1 MRILSRDQ
9 ETTSSAH
16 KSASDT
22 YDTPLAQPAA
32 KDTAKLWT
40 DDRAQNRARS
50 SLDEFAQLQDQ
61 EGLIAS
67 LDEVPN
73 TNRVYKHVF
82 ELIVG
87 RIVEGKDAERN
98 SSLAAIHALALK
110 SKLKAEDVADALGN
124 TIEFLSDICIDSP
137 MAVEHVSYLL
147 LISYELFYSLRL
159 QSSFQCVWSLK

>member
-1 MRILSRDQ
+1 M
-9 ETTSSAH
+9 
-16 KSASDT
+16 
-22 YDTPLAQPAA
+22 
-32 KDTAKLWT
+32 
-40 DDRAQNRARS
+40 
-50 SLDEFAQLQDQ
+50 
-61 EGLIAS
+61 
-67 LDEVPN
+67 
-73 TNRVYKHVF
+73 YKHVF

>member
-1 MRILSRDQ
+1 MQI
-9 ETTSSAH
+9 
-16 KSASDT
+16 
-22 YDTPLAQPAA
+22 
-32 KDTAKLWT
+32 
-40 DDRAQNRARS
+40 RARS
-50 SLDEFAQLQDQ
+50 WLDEFGQLLDQ
-61 EGLIAS
+61 EELIAS

-110 SKLKAEDVADALGN
+110 SKLKAEDVADAHGN